1 MNRPA
6 AALTTA
12 AVLALTACAADDAPA
27 PAPTPTTYT
36 ASPLADAV
44 PLLSLGQDE
53 QARIDREAERLIAIC
68 LKEQGFDYDRPYVA
82 DDPVL
87 DADTDPVEWAAQYG
101 YGVST
106 LDLIAPPTSTDTR
119 SAAEQAAYDA
129 ALYGTGTDVAE
140 SDVVYDWEQEGCLGA
155 AYHEATEGADEVMR
169 DERFTALFEAVD
181 TVQTEVDASPAV
193 LALQSEWSDC
203 MADAE
208 FPDLE
213 SPVVARQSVQE
224 QLTAEADLAELRGHE
239 VALAVADLG
248 CRESTSY
255 DQRYNQELWSAQAL
269 VAEDFAA
276 DIDVLTASAG

>member
-6 AALTTA
+6 AALTAA

-106 LDLIAPPTSTDTR
+106 LDLIAPATSSVPR

-129 ALYGTGTDVAE
+129 ALYGDGTA
-140 SDVVYDWEQEGCLGA
+140 SDAAYDWEKEGCLGA
-155 AYHEATEGADEVMR
+155 AYHEATDGADEVMR
-169 DERFTALFEAVD
+169 DERFAALFEAVD
-181 TVQTEVDASPAV
+181 TVQTEVDTSPAV

-213 SPVVARQSVQE
+213 SPVAARRSVQD
-224 QLTAEADLAELRGHE
+224 QLAAEADLAELRAHE
-239 VALAVADLG
+239 VALAVADLD

-255 DQRYNQELWSAQAL
+255 DRRYRQELWSAQAT
-269 VAEDFAA
+269 VADEFAEE
-276 DIDVLTASAG
+276 IDALTESAG

>member
-1 MNRPA
+1 MNRHV

-12 AVLALTACAADDAPA
+12 VILALSACAADDPA

-36 ASPLADAV
+36 ASPLAEAV

-106 LDLIAPPTSTDTR
+106 LDLITPSTSSTPR
-119 SAAEQAAYDA
+119 STAEQAAYDA
-129 ALYGTGTDVAE
+129 ALYGVGTETDAA
-140 SDVVYDWEQEGCLGA
+140 YDWEQEGCLGA
-155 AYHEATEGADEVMR
+155 AYHEATDGADEVMR
-169 DERFTALFEAVD
+169 DERFAALFEAVD
-181 TVQTEVDASPAV
+181 TAQIEVDASPAV
-193 LALQSEWSDC
+193 LALRSAWSDC
-203 MADAE
+203 MAGAGYPE
-208 FPDLE
+208 LA
-213 SPVVARQSVQE
+213 SPVAARQSVQE
-224 QLTAEADLAELRGHE
+224 QLTAEADLAELRAHE
-239 VALAVADLG
+239 VALAIADLD

-255 DQRYNQELWSAQAL
+255 DRRYCQELWSAQAT
-269 VAEDFAA
+269 VADEFAEE
-276 DIDVLTASAG
+276 IDALTASAG